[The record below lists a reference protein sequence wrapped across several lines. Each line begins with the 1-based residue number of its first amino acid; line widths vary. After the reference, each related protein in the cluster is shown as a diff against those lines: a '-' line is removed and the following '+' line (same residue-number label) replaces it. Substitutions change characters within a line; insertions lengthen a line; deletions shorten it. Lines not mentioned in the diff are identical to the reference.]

1 MRQHVRSP
9 VLMCTEAPL
18 LFLIAFLL
26 LLLLLPLPLLSLS
39 LSVIVAA
46 DGDDKSDNYG
56 KSGGDAGN
64 NSADL
69 DDIKQ

>member
-18 LFLIAFLL
+18 LFLIAF
-26 LLLLLPLPLLSLS
+26 LLLPLPLLSLS